1 MQDRVQQHLP
11 YDREKNG
18 KEQDQQRGVAQDPL
32 GLVSLLFSQL
42 DRDLGRGPKADQHRR
57 GQQDQHVGKSHRD
70 ARQRVGI
77 QCLTDKDA
85 INEIV
90 RALRHHADHGRQGQ
104 AEQEAGNG
112 IFGKP
117 AGSLG
122 LRRWLHGRLWR
133 G

>member
-1 MQDRVQQHLP
+1 MF
-11 YDREKNG
+11 
-18 KEQDQQRGVAQDPL
+18 
-32 GLVSLLFSQL
+32 LFSQL
-42 DRDLGRGPKADQHRR
+42 DRDLGRGPKAYQHRR
-57 GQQDQHVGKSHRD
+57 GQQDEHVGKSQGD

-77 QCLTDKDA
+77 QCLTDKGA
-85 INEIV
+85 IHGIV

-112 IFGKP
+112 IVGKP

-122 LRRWLHGRLWR
+122 LGRGLHGRLWR